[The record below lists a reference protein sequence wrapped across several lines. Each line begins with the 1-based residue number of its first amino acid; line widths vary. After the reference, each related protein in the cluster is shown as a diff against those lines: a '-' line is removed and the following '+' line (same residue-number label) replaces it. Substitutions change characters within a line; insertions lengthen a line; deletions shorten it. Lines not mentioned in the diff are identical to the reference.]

1 MPKEISN
8 SVEALEVEAQKILEE
23 ARTRAGEI
31 LLESKEEAKKILSSQ
46 LPLDEIKTECDK
58 IVSKAR
64 AEADEKI
71 KDSENKAI
79 EISINADKKV
89 NKIIELVVNIVTGK
103 S

>member
-1 MPKEISN
+1 MAKEITSN
-8 SVEALEVEAQKILEE
+8 VEALEGEAEKILAE
-23 ARTRAGEI
+23 AKTRASAI
-31 LLESKEEAKKILSSQ
+31 LLESKEEAKKIISSQ

-71 KDSENKAI
+71 KDSEKKAA

-89 NKIIELVVNIVTGK
+89 KKITELVVNIVRGR